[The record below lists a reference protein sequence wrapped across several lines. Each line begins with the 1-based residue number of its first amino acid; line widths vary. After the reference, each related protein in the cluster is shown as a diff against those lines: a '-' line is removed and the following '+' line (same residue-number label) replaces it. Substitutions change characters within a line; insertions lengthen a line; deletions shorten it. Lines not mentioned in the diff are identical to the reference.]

1 MGVKIEEKRRKKE
14 HRFDFFKRHYF
25 FLSERNIN
33 QNRWIMFLERSMI
46 YSKQG

>member
-14 HRFDFFKRHYF
+14 HRFVFFKRHYF

-33 QNRWIMFLERSMI
+33 QNRWITFLESSMI